1 MSSPQVRYR
10 NLLLTPGSGDMFAT
24 PRRSTGSGIHGATT
38 SGGGVFLSPATHRQQ
53 NVPGCD
59 DGSVANS
66 PLFLGSKKSDADDR
80 KERRKSRVIELQQK
94 GGVSP
99 ISPTIDRRRSLLTL
113 PGGMTNAQLSEHY
126 STCIKLSTEN
136 KITTK
141 NAFGLHL
148 IDYMADLCK
157 QKGTEM
163 TNFQM
168 AAGTLDASTKI
179 YAVRVDSVHA
189 DAYKMLGDIAGNS
202 QTSNEQQTGDGEENP
217 ENGVQKGKQ
226 KQRKKNSVKNIETN
240 LDKITNSKFDVE
252 EKCEPL
258 LKTGT
263 SYDEC
268 GTMGLLLNNLK
279 CSDYSC
285 NLLFDCDLV
294 PLRVNSKSTPPTI
307 SSLTDFSELRGIL
320 QQSSFEDKMICPS
333 MASFL
338 FNQCDNDTSKLD
350 AMAMLEKLKGGRLA
364 FDMDAEPQPLEDDY
378 EDDDNDGGGDF
389 GVVGDDF
396 NGDNG
401 EGGTINEFRSGC
413 VAVAGKSN
421 AVMRIENAG
430 IEAMRGQLSLQ
441 PSEYSYFDPKLLSTW
456 AGPDHWRLKPTCK
469 VSLLTDKNGT
479 KIPKVKKTF
488 SLDFDQE
495 INLNEFKQSKAATT
509 ITKTTVERYNMKSTT
524 LPDDFHYDPENLIRA
539 FLRPSLKLMRVVRA
553 DMGSNHDDDIAAYNY
568 NNANDAANYCPA
580 LPAADDDDDDND
592 AGPAY
597 EPGQF
602 NTTDQ
607 IQNFS
612 QTMCLYSDSMNN
624 NATPYGGDNLV
635 AEPHKV
641 NKIQLD
647 YAKTAKKMD
656 VKRLKQNIW
665 NMLTMQEGDMNNT
678 NENEDA
684 KVSKEILFS
693 EMYKKLPARLPISMS
708 KNLSVPMAFVCLLH
722 LANEKNLVIS
732 GQEDLLDLKIN
743 QDLS

>member
-1 MSSPQVRYR
+1 
-10 NLLLTPGSGDMFAT
+10 MFAT

-307 SSLTDFSELRGIL
+307 SSLTDFSELREIIVECF
-320 QQSSFEDKMICPS
+320 QDKMICPS

-456 AGPDHWRLKPTCK
+456 AGPDHWRLKPTF
-469 VSLLTDKNGT
+469 SLLTDKNGT

-607 IQNFS
+607 IH
-612 QTMCLYSDSMNN
+612 SMNN

-665 NMLTMQEGDMNNT
+665 NMLTMQEGDMGSLPTNNT

-743 QDLS
+743 QDL